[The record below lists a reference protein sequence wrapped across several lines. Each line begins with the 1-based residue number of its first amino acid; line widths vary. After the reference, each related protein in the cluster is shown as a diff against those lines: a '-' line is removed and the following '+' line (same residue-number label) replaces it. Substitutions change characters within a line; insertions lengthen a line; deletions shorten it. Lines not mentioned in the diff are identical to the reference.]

1 MTFVLNYATIL
12 FAEKGDTMEDIDIKL
27 GKEKLIQTIKRVINN
42 KNFRTIE
49 NSILDKNDA
58 FLSYLFAKE
67 IEGADIPSHLNVV
80 LNSEDYQTI
89 YTFAMEIKC
98 DKKGLQNKITKHGD
112 ARWIYYLA
120 WAENIDFESLQEA
133 LFNTGNIDYIFNFGL
148 NFDNADKQKIT
159 EMVIASR
166 RIDLI
171 AQLGRYGVNF
181 YQRERIISEIQEE
194 NIRSLRR
201 NNK

>member
-1 MTFVLNYATIL
+1 
-12 FAEKGDTMEDIDIKL
+12 MEDIDIKL
-27 GKEKLIQTIKRVINN
+27 GKEKLIQTIKKVINN

-49 NSILDKNDA
+49 NSVLDKNDA

-67 IEGADIPSHLNVV
+67 IEGANIPSHLNVV
-80 LNSEDYQTI
+80 LNSEDYQTM

-98 DKKGLQNKITKHGD
+98 DKKGLQNKITKHGE

-148 NFDNADKQKIT
+148 NFDNSDKQRIT